1 MRNQSYVTSENF
13 TAEDI
18 LIKECV
24 SSFISTHFITF
35 TFVENQVAQF
45 RSNFLILIS
54 IRVDGKY
61 LLIITLSKCSSQLY
75 VDETVMEY

>member
-1 MRNQSYVTSENF
+1 MGNQSNVTSENF

-18 LIKECV
+18 LIKKCAG
-24 SSFISTHFITF
+24 SFISTQFITF
-35 TFVENQVAQF
+35 TFVENQVPQF

-61 LLIITLSKCSSQLY
+61 LLIITISKCSSQLY
-75 VDETVMEY
+75 ADETVMEY